1 MTEVYPKYSKYA
13 NRKAKMVT
21 ALPVKVVEN
30 PNMKTKTCKAKILKY
45 RKPREYKIVFAGGFY
60 DANKSNA
67 EKIEDIISHELAHIK
82 YPNSHGYAFR
92 RLAGELGASKR
103 YQLPR

>member
-1 MTEVYPKYSKYA
+1 MAPVYPKFSKYA

-21 ALPVKVVEN
+21 ALPVIVTEN

-45 RKPREYKIVFAGGFY
+45 QKPREYKIVFAGSFY
-60 DANKSNA
+60 GANKSDP

-92 RLAGELGASKR
+92 RLAGKLGASKR

>member
-1 MTEVYPKYSKYA
+1 MAPVYPKYSQYA

-21 ALPVKVVEN
+21 ALPIKVVEN
-30 PNMKTKTCKAKILKY
+30 PKMHTSTCKAKILKY

-60 DANKSNA
+60 GRNKNKT
-67 EKIEDIISHELAHIK
+67 EKIEDIISHEIAHIK